1 MMEEMRIS
9 IVVILCLILGC
20 ISVFF
25 PLLVKWKRREEKENT
40 KTMLIS
46 LVIFLSA
53 TMFGNIFIAI
63 AGDSAS
69 VMDAGKGLLKI
80 EGIIL
85 LGYLLSRYFLQG
97 KQQPMSTLIVGLTA
111 VIGYL
116 SQFVSG
122 FCAMVGARDWKMA
135 DLTMLVVMIGI
146 VDVILTALIQKK
158 LKNTSNYE

>member
-1 MMEEMRIS
+1 
-9 IVVILCLILGC
+9 
-20 ISVFF
+20 
-25 PLLVKWKRREEKENT
+25 
-40 KTMLIS
+40 
-46 LVIFLSA
+46 
-53 TMFGNIFIAI
+53 MFGNIFIAI
-63 AGDSAS
+63 ARDSAS